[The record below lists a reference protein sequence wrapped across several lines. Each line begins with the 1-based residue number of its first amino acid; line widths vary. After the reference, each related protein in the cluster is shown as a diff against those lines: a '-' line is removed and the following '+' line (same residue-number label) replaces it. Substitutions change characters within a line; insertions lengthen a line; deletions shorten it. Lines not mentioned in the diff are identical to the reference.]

1 MMASMMT
8 AVVSA
13 VVVNRIIRGT
23 VVNTSLVVI
32 ISVPGITIPA
42 TVVAGPVKPRSTTET
57 DTETLS
63 FGVGGDQSKQ
73 PWGCEKQKE
82 ILFHLCL

>member
-1 MMASMMT
+1 MMASMIT

-13 VVVNRIIRGT
+13 VVVTRMIHWTIVDT
-23 VVNTSLVVI
+23 SVVV

-42 TVVAGPVKPRSTTET
+42 TVVAGPIKCRNPTET
-57 DTETLS
+57 DTEVLG

-73 PWGCEKQKE
+73 P
-82 ILFHLCL
+82 